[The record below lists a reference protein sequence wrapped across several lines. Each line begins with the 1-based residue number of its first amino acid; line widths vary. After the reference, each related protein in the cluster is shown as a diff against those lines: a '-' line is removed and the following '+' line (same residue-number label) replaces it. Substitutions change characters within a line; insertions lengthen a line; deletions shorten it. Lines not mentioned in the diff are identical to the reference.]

1 MSLFRA
7 AAAFCSAWHIRLAPR
22 TIRLGPWYAG
32 KRPRRCLF
40 GILGG
45 GPLVMSRAALATW
58 IRHRAVPETTD
69 RDSAQRWPRRNP
81 YALCMSVRDS
91 ESRTARVSVA
101 TVAVV
106 AMASGRDAVAAEANI
121 RGKRRGY
128 LRR

>member
-1 MSLFRA
+1 
-7 AAAFCSAWHIRLAPR
+7 
-22 TIRLGPWYAG
+22 
-32 KRPRRCLF
+32 
-40 GILGG
+40 
-45 GPLVMSRAALATW
+45 MSRAVLATW
-58 IRHRAVPETTD
+58 IRHQSVPETTH

>member
-7 AAAFCSAWHIRLAPR
+7 AAAFCSAWHMRLAPR

-32 KRPRRCLF
+32 KRPRPCLF
-40 GILGG
+40 GIFGG
-45 GPLVMSRAALATW
+45 GPLALSRAASQLGPATK
-58 IRHRAVPETTD
+58 RSPETTD